1 MLVTP
6 AVRDD
11 ITKTLS
17 WGQQFRHMVMLAA
30 VYADSPARA
39 KMQYAVGS
47 WTAYF
52 CCTFCNLMGTRCDGT
67 VRYLGYA
74 KPAPVT
80 AGPNA
85 GKSFQLG
92 VRDSSRVVTHKEQL
106 ARTYAANV
114 RYVAGEALAVL
125 CWRVA

>member
-1 MLVTP
+1 LT
-6 AVRDD
+6 
-11 ITKTLS
+11 
-17 WGQQFRHMVMLAA
+17 WGQQFHHMVMLAA

-39 KMQYAVGS
+39 KLQYAVAS

-52 CCTFCNLMGTRCDGT
+52 CCTFCYLMGTMCDGT

-80 AGPNA
+80 TGSHA

-92 VRDSSRVVTHKEQL
+92 VRDSSRVVTSKEQL
-106 ARTYAANV
+106 ARTHTAHV
-114 RYVAGEALAVL
+114 RYVAGED
-125 CWRVA
+125 